1 MRLKGFFLL
10 FTIVLTVVC
19 IYQLSFTYVASGVEK
34 KAEKEAI
41 LKVQALKKSAKENNG
56 IAILPNST
64 TVDFNSPEAEEL
76 AKAAFINEILRS
88 KGEKKVYPIIGSTFS
103 EVKKRSLAFGLD
115 LVGGMSVTL
124 EISVPDLIKSHAKNP
139 KDLKFIKPFQ
149 SAQGIYN
156 KKGGDFLSL
165 FIKENSRLNK
175 GLKLNYI
182 LKGASIGIRSTDA
195 EIEKYLR
202 TQISSSMD
210 GVEIIMNRRINQF
223 GVAQPNI
230 QKDPAKNRLYIE
242 LPGVQ
247 DEYTVAKKLQSTANL
262 EFFETYMPEQI
273 QTQWSSANKLSL
285 EKEQK
290 DLSLI
295 DDSTLS
301 SDSLTKPDTLKEKK
315 SLSLTGSDDKKGL
328 ADLVTPVG
336 GFAIGYV
343 DVQNKGTVETFLR
356 RRDIASVFPED
367 IKFMWSAEPDKIDDK
382 SKKTAYFLYACKVP
396 ESGKARVNGEHIAK
410 AGTGYDQRDGKITV
424 DLEMTVEGSDEWG
437 RMTSENKDRIIAITM
452 DSVVY
457 SAPRVINAITT
468 GNTQISGSFTFQEAE
483 DLAGLLNGGALP
495 APCIIKEQTKVGPTI
510 GAENTRAGLISFAIA
525 LIVVFIY
532 MYLYYGKA
540 GIVADIA
547 LFANIIFIFG
557 TLASFGAVLTLAG
570 IAGIVLTIGMAVDAN
585 VLVYERIREEQA
597 KGKDIAA
604 AIEIG
609 YEKALS
615 SIIDANV
622 TTLLTAIVLKIFGSG
637 PIESFAT
644 TLIIGIFSSVFAALV
659 ISRLIFTWMLNKG
672 KTISFGTKLT
682 QNAFKD
688 TNINFI
694 SKRNIYYL
702 ISGLLVAGSLF
713 AVFTTGLKP
722 SVEFSGGRTFGVKF
736 SKSADNNMEYIKE
749 NLSSVMNGASID
761 VKTKSSNFYVE
772 ITTNYLVSDEAATK
786 KVREKLEKGLDL
798 CKPKLGS
805 YKIEPDSRFVSSSV
819 SGELISSSTIAI
831 ILSLVMIFAYI
842 LLRFGTWQYSL
853 SAIVALFHD
862 VMIVLGVFAVF
873 NGILPFNMDVDQ
885 AFIAAILTVIGY
897 SINDTVVVFDRI
909 REELSWKKDAD
920 YKSEINGAL
929 NSTLSRTI
937 NTSLTTIIV
946 LVVIFL
952 FGGAAIQGFVFA
964 LLIGIIVGTYSSL
977 LIATPMLI
985 DLTKKLKN

>member
-88 KGEKKVYPIIGSTFS
+88 KGEKKVYPLIGSTFS

-165 FIKENSRLNK
+165 FIKENSRVNK

-301 SDSLTKPDTLKEKK
+301 SDSLTKPDTLTEKK

-688 TNINFI
+688 TNINFV

-702 ISGLLVAGSLF
+702 ISGLLVAGSLV

-736 SKSADNNMEYIKE
+736 SKSADNNMEYIRE
-749 NLSSVMNGASID
+749 NLSSVMKGASID

-772 ITTNYLVSDEAATK
+772 ITTNYLVSDETATTQ
-786 KVREKLEKGLDL
+786 VREKLEKGLDL
-798 CKPKLGS
+798 CKPNLGS
-805 YKIEPDSRFVSSSV
+805 YKIEPDSRFVSSTV
-819 SGELISSSTIAI
+819 SGELISSSSIAI
-831 ILSLVMIFAYI
+831 VLSLVMIFAYI

-909 REELSWKKDAD
+909 REELSWKKDVD
-920 YKSEINGAL
+920 YKAEINGAL

-964 LLIGIIVGTYSSL
+964 LLIGIVVGTYSSL
-977 LIATPMLI
+977 LIATPLLI